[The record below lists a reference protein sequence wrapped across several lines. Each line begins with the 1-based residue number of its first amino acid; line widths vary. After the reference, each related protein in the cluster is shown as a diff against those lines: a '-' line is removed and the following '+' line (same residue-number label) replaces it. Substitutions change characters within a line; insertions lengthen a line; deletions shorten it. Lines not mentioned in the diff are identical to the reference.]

1 MCFSCSKLIIWHFSP
16 EEEPEVEKKRQNLI
30 IESAQ
35 SKAQLKEIED
45 WAMRRGFRWNRE
57 ALKDLKVRPSS
68 LEISVCDHRIVPH
81 WAYVWKFGIRK
92 CTWPSIQIQ
101 EATTRHTF
109 CRVYVYIIY
118 SIHLYRILFLRDLL
132 YRLYLTDFLR
142 AFISLRQDKI
152 LELLSNSKGNILDD
166 EELITTL
173 ANSKVTS
180 TRYLAETPVKECF
193 VGLGMSR
200 YVFRYVSAFFSMLI

>member
-1 MCFSCSKLIIWHFSP
+1 M
-16 EEEPEVEKKRQNLI
+16 
-30 IESAQ
+30 
-35 SKAQLKEIED
+35 
-45 WAMRRGFRWNRE
+45 
-57 ALKDLKVRPSS
+57 
-68 LEISVCDHRIVPH
+68 
-81 WAYVWKFGIRK
+81 
-92 CTWPSIQIQ
+92 Q

-109 CRVYVYIIY
+109 CRVYVYIIF
-118 SIHLYRILFLRDLL
+118 IHLYSILFLTDLL
-132 YRLYLTDFLR
+132 YRSYLTDFLR

-180 TRYLAETPVKECF
+180 TRYLAETPVKESF

-200 YVFRYVSAFFSMLI
+200 YV